1 MRREPYSCMDCG
13 RITTN
18 PSGWCTPC
26 LDDAYVLDQ
35 EQARDDFVAGD
46 AA

>member
-18 PSGWCTPC
+18 ASGWCDDC
-26 LDDAYVLDQ
+26 LEDAYVLDI
-35 EQARDDFVAGD
+35 ERARDDFLDG

>member
-13 RITTN
+13 ALTRN
-18 PSGWCTPC
+18 AGGWCDAC
-26 LDDAYVLDQ
+26 IEDAYVLDI
-35 EQARDDFVAGD
+35 EQARDDSLGGD